1 MKNAFSELFAKSH
14 CCNLAYMRM
23 HRLDSTSSSL
33 ASYCFGE
40 VGHLSAAL
48 NNKMILYSFASLAV
62 ERKGKGKWKTL
73 GWACCESSVKP
84 LKVSNA
90 LGAAQYP
97 PLLEKIKCYV
107 IFWSS

>member
-33 ASYCFGE
+33 ANYCFGE

-90 LGAAQYP
+90 LGAAQ
-97 PLLEKIKCYV
+97 
-107 IFWSS
+107 